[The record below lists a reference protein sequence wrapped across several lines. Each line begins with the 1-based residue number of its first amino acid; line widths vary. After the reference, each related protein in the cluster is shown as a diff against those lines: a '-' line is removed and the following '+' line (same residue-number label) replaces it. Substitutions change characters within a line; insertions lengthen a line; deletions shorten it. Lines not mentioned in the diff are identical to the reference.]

1 MKNEKDVVIKQDCHS
16 RGMTSL
22 FNNGGFTLIELLVV
36 VLIIGILSAVA
47 VPQYQKAVKKAYY
60 QKMLPILASVVAA
73 QKVYYLAHGEYAQD
87 MTQLDMGSFTE
98 TCAAEDSR
106 MRAVDIGYKI
116 GEYCVYLT
124 DTEHS
129 SGPSTGVL
137 IGLATEKFGLTGYKA
152 HISGYEYLFSSHFS
166 NRPAK
171 KTYCRAQ
178 AGIGTDSHCTG
189 KLVTNNSY
197 GAWFEMD

>member
-1 MKNEKDVVIKQDCHS
+1 MKNKNT
-16 RGMTSL
+16 RR
-22 FNNGGFTLIELLVV
+22 GFTLIELLVV
-36 VLIIGILSAVA
+36 VLIIGILAAVA

-60 QKMLPILASVVAA
+60 QKMLPILTSVVEA
-73 QKVYYLAHGEYAQD
+73 QKAYYLAHGEYAQD
-87 MTQLDMGSFTE
+87 MTQLDIGSFSE
-98 TCAAEDSR
+98 TCVAEDFR

-124 DTEHS
+124 NTDHASTGS
-129 SGPSTGVL
+129 PSTGVL

-152 HISGYEYLFSSHFS
+152 HISGYEYLFSSWFS

-189 KLVTNNSY
+189 KPIDTNNY